1 MTEPTAAE
9 IERVATA
16 MAVQA
21 LRRDGYPEAIIQF
34 TEVHGREDAVASY
47 GDLARVAIVTIRE
60 PVQ

>member
-21 LRRDGYPEAIIQF
+21 MRRDRYPEALIKF
-34 TEVHGREDAVASY
+34 AEVHGREDAVASY
-47 GDLARVAIVTIRE
+47 GDLARVAILTIRE
-60 PVQ
+60 SVQ